1 MNKVDKLLD
10 RINWHKN
17 SGGFSNN
24 LKPLLNFKYKHL
36 LPSIYQEFYEKI
48 GIGEIGSD
56 SDISDGYLIVRISE
70 PEFHLEHPDWD
81 AACDGWDDTS
91 NKKSNI
97 WFNSEKTSKRDEVLL
112 LGHDVDRQW
121 FAYDINK
128 NIFVSQWDDAK
139 RWKMEDLVSYVEY
152 IIHSN
157 EEYKGIKFP
166 Y

>member
-17 SGGFSNN
+17 SGGFSIN
-24 LKPLLNFKYKHL
+24 LKQLVNYQYKHL

-48 GIGEIGSD
+48 GIGHIGSD
-56 SDISDGYLIVRISE
+56 SSGIGSGYKIIEISE

-81 AACDGWDDTS
+81 ANFDGWGDTP
-91 NKKSNI
+91 NKSNV

-112 LGHDVDRQW
+112 LGNDVDRQW
-121 FAYDINK
+121 FGYDINK

-139 RWKMEDLVSYVEY
+139 RLEDLVSYVEY
-152 IIHSN
+152 IIRSS
-157 EEYKGIKFP
+157 EEYNGIKFP